1 MSELPGSAYSSQGL
15 IRNVYGPSLL
25 HAAGYGMLAPAI
37 PLFAQQ
43 LDVSVGLI
51 GALVALQG
59 MGQMSAD
66 LPVGLL
72 VGRIGG
78 RAVMALGVACASL
91 AGIALGLSANST
103 HLFIA
108 VPFVGVAVATWAT
121 ARLAYVADV
130 APADQRGRAL
140 SLVGGSSRIGMTV
153 GPILGGFL
161 SEWFG
166 IQAAFFGYSVMCG
179 ASLAMIATAR
189 PAASSDRPPPSTDAA
204 HTRLLR
210 TLSDNRRAF
219 ATAGTV
225 AICLVM
231 MRNGRRVLMPLWGV
245 ALGLDLS
252 EIGLVIGLASAVD
265 MTLFYPVGI
274 VMDRWGRKWTIVPC
288 MLLLALSL
296 ALVPFTG
303 GFASFL
309 LVGLLGGFANGLGSG
324 AIMTMGSDLAPREH
338 AGEFLGV
345 WRLISD
351 SGAVFSPVVVGGLAQ
366 VLTLGAAFYG
376 AGAFGLLGAA
386 ILLVLVRDGLHTPR
400 ESA

>member
-1 MSELPGSAYSSQGL
+1 LSEPPGSAYSSQGL

-37 PLFAQQ
+37 PLFATQ

-59 MGQMSAD
+59 LGQMSAD
-66 LPVGLL
+66 IPVGLL

-78 RAVMALGVACASL
+78 RAAMALGVACAAL
-91 AGIALGLSANST
+91 AGVVLGFSTSSAQ
-103 HLFIA
+103 LFFA
-108 VPFVGVAVATWAT
+108 VPLVGVAVATWAT

-130 APADQRGRAL
+130 APTDQRGRAL
-140 SLVGGSSRIGMTV
+140 SLVGGASRIGMTA
-153 GPILGGFL
+153 GPIAGGFL

-166 IQAAFFGYSVMCG
+166 IQAAFFGYSVMCC
-179 ASLAMIATAR
+179 ASLAMIATSR
-189 PAASSDRPPPSTDAA
+189 SASGDRPPASTDAA

-210 TLSDNRRAF
+210 TLSDSRRAF

-225 AICLVM
+225 AVCLVM
-231 MRNGRRVLMPLWGV
+231 MRNARRVLMPLWGV

-252 EIGLVIGLASAVD
+252 EIGLVIGISSAVD

-296 ALVPFTG
+296 ALVPFTD

-309 LVGLLGGFANGLGSG
+309 LAGLLGGFANGLGSG

-345 WRLISD
+345 WRLITD

-366 VLTLGAAFYG
+366 ALTLGAAFYG
-376 AGAFGLLGAA
+376 AGAFGLLGAGV
-386 ILLVLVRDGLHTPR
+386 LLLAVRDGLHTSR
-400 ESA
+400 GKA